1 MRAKGMPYVC
11 PRDKTTL
18 RLSATSVNGDEVRA
32 GELVGTNSARYPI
45 NDGIPDFVKESEL
58 QESDVRA
65 LRDYEQYGR
74 NYDQNLPIIFQ
85 TIGEDELINR
95 RKIVAKLALKGSER
109 VLEVG
114 CGSGRDTELIA
125 KLLDHGGELYAQDLS
140 LQMLRLCQERMQQQS
155 GPSIEFAR
163 ANGSALPFPDDYFD
177 AVFHFGGLNTFA
189 GIGTALD
196 EFARVTRAGG
206 KVLVGDE
213 GVAPWLRSSLMG
225 KILMHNVPLFE
236 CEAPLTKIPLAARNV
251 TVEWVFGGFFY
262 VIDFEV
268 AKAEPQYNI
277 DIPLPHGGTNRT
289 RYFGDLGTE
298 EVGN

>member
-11 PRDKTTL
+11 PRDQTTL
-18 RLSATSVNGDEVRA
+18 RLSATAVNGDEIRA
-32 GELVGTNSARYPI
+32 GELVATNGARYPI
-45 NDGIPDFVKESEL
+45 NDGIPDFVKDSEL
-58 QESDVRA
+58 EESDLRA
-65 LRDYEQYGR
+65 LRDYEQHGR

-95 RKIVAKLALKGSER
+95 RKIVAKLGLKGSER

-125 KLLDHGGELYAQDLS
+125 KLLNHGGKLYAQDLS

-155 GPSIEFAR
+155 SPSVELAR

-189 GIGTALD
+189 GICQAFA

-206 KVLVGDE
+206 KVVAGDE
-213 GVAPWLRSSLMG
+213 GVAPWLRSTLMG
-225 KILMHNVPLFE
+225 KILRHNIPLFA
-236 CEAPLTKIPLAARNV
+236 CEAPLSKIPLAARNV

-268 AKAEPQYNI
+268 SKAEPQYNI

-289 RYFGDLGTE
+289 RYFSDPETKEPGK
-298 EVGN
+298 